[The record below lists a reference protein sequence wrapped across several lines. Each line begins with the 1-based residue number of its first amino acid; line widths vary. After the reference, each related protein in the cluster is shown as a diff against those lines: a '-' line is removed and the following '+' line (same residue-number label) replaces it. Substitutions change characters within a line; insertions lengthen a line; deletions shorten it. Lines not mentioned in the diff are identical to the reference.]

1 MALTGNQHA
10 WVPNFRVATFMIPIL
25 YQDDSLLVVDKPHDL
40 LTTPGRGPDKQDC
53 LINCLL
59 PQYPNAR
66 IVHRLDMATSGIVVL
81 ALSHAAQAAMGQ
93 LFEKRR
99 INKTYTA
106 IVGGKLHASSGVIDK
121 PLICDWENRPI
132 QQICFD
138 SGKAALTY
146 YNAIEYDVMND
157 WTRVSLEPKTGRS
170 HQLRVHMLSLGHPII
185 GDFFYAP
192 QPILAKSARLLL
204 HASQLSFE
212 HPFLDELVNLRSQV
226 PF

>member
-1 MALTGNQHA
+1 
-10 WVPNFRVATFMIPIL
+10 MIPIL
-25 YQDDSLLVVDKPHDL
+25 YQDDSLLAVDKPHDV

-53 LINCLL
+53 LINRLL
-59 PQYPNAR
+59 PQFPNAR
-66 IVHRLDMATSGIVVL
+66 IIHRLDMATSGIVIL
-81 ALSHAAQAAMGQ
+81 ALSHAAQVAMGH
-93 LFEKRR
+93 LFEKRL

-106 IVGGKLHASSGVIDK
+106 IVDGKLDQLSGEIDK
-121 PLICDWENRPI
+121 PLICDWESRPI
-132 QQICFD
+132 QKVCFD

-146 YNAIEYDVMND
+146 YKSIGYDAIND

-192 QPILAKSARLLL
+192 KPILAKSSRLLL
-204 HASQLSFE
+204 HANQLSFQ
-212 HPFLDELVNLRSQV
+212 HPFLDKKINLQSKV